1 MKDDM
6 AGRESP
12 TGIFHAAT
20 YSGIFSDAV
29 EVSVTYRGDGEVE
42 WLQSLA
48 SVSIIRALSEH
59 DIDRILTLP
68 SRLQV
73 KPGARVR
80 LTAMA
85 LDRDG
90 IPVPDVAY
98 TWEVLDPAAGTIN
111 EQGEFVAGPTV
122 DAYPDAV
129 RVVGYKRQDQL
140 RTVAATI
147 PVEVHKAQLF
157 EQPTKVNLYPQAVI
171 LRPGDAME
179 FRALMLDGGG
189 NLYDS
194 VETSWA
200 LNDPDAG
207 ALDEKGV
214 FQTGSQPGTYPDLV
228 EITVTPLGVEPP
240 MELNATAT
248 VTVLPP
254 MVEAPNLQR
263 VILDQR
269 VLRLRPGESAQ
280 LTATAVDSTGG
291 VSRPSSARWS
301 TTQDVAEVGPD
312 GTVIARDMPGTY
324 EDVIVVELEEEG
336 VVRRASATLI
346 ILGPLAR
353 IEVLPLEVTVAPNQ
367 VIQFVH
373 VAYDINGV
381 RLFDATATWELL
393 DRTAGSINSFGLFI
407 AGSEPGEYSSAVKV
421 TVTQDQT

>member
-1 MKDDM
+1 M
-6 AGRESP
+6 
-12 TGIFHAAT
+12 
-20 YSGIFSDAV
+20 
-29 EVSVTYRGDGEVE
+29 
-42 WLQSLA
+42 
-48 SVSIIRALSEH
+48 
-59 DIDRILTLP
+59 
-68 SRLQV
+68 

-90 IPVPDVAY
+90 VPVPDVEY

-111 EQGEFVAGPTV
+111 ERGEFVAGSEV

-129 RVVGYKRQDQL
+129 RVVVHRRQDHL
-140 RTVAATI
+140 RTVATTI
-147 PVEVHKAQLF
+147 LVEVHKAQLF

-179 FRALMLDGGG
+179 FRALILDGGG

-194 VETSWA
+194 AETSWA

-214 FQTGSQPGTYPDLV
+214 FQAGSQPGTYPDLV

-280 LTATAVDSTGG
+280 LTATAVDSSGS
-291 VSRPSSARWS
+291 VSRSNLARWS

-312 GTVIARDMPGTY
+312 GTVTAKDMPGTY
-324 EDVIVVELEEEG
+324 ENVLVVELEEEG

-353 IEVLPLEVTVAPNQ
+353 IAVLSLGVTVAPNQ

-373 VAYDINGV
+373 VAYDINDV

-393 DRTAGSINSFGLFI
+393 DPTAGSISNTGLFV
-407 AGSEPGEYSSAVKV
+407 AGDAPGEYTNAVKV